1 MENDNRKSDRLL
13 KALSYVLVAVI
24 ASCLTFLVC
33 LVTIGRTSKLEQL
46 EKLIQQC
53 FIGQADTTAMEDA
66 AAAAMVDS
74 LGDQWSYYVPASEYD
89 ALLDQLGNS
98 YVGIGITIEE
108 EEETGGLLVVQL
120 SPGGGAETAGIQVGD
135 IVIGVEGQSISEI
148 GSTAATNLIR
158 GEEGTSVSVAVLRDG
173 TELTFQVVRRLIEV
187 PVAQGKMLEG
197 NVGYVRIANF
207 DERCAQETIAAVDA
221 LVEQGAVALI
231 FDVRFNPGGYT
242 TEMVEV
248 LDYLLPEGPLFRTV
262 DYLGNDETQYSDAE
276 CIQLPMAV
284 LINEYSISA
293 AEFFAAALN
302 EYDRAMLVGEPTTG
316 KGYFQSLFPLN
327 DGSAVGLSI
336 GKYFT
341 PNGVSLA
348 DAKGL
353 TPEVIVEVDEETFA
367 RIYAG
372 DLEPEED
379 PQLQKALAVLKNEKD
394 AAS

>member
-1 MENDNRKSDRLL
+1 MEKDNRKSDKLL
-13 KALSYVLVAVI
+13 KVLSYVLVAVI

-53 FIGQADTTAMEDA
+53 FIGEADVTAMEDA

-108 EEETGGLLVVQL
+108 DGETGGLLVVQL
-120 SPGGGAETAGIQVGD
+120 SPGGGAEAAGIQVGD
-135 IVIGVEGQSISEI
+135 IVIGVEGQSIPEI
-148 GSTAATNLIR
+148 GSAAATNMIR
-158 GEEGTSVSVAVLRDG
+158 GDEGTSVSVTVLRDG
-173 TELTFQVVRRLIEV
+173 TELTFQVVRKLIQV
-187 PVAQGKMLEG
+187 AVAQGKMLDG
-197 NVGYVRIANF
+197 NVGYIKIANF

-221 LVEQGAVALI
+221 LVEQGAEALI

-262 DYLGNDETQYSDAE
+262 DYLGNDETQYSGAE
-276 CIQLPMAV
+276 CIELPMAV

-293 AEFFAAALN
+293 AEFFAAAMN
-302 EYDRAMLVGEPTTG
+302 EYDRAVLVGEPTTG

-336 GKYFT
+336 GKYYT

-353 TPEVIVEVDEETFA
+353 TPETLVEVDEETFA
-367 RIYAG
+367 KIYAG

-379 PQLQKALAVLKNEKD
+379 PQLQEALAIVKSEKD
-394 AAS
+394 AAA

>member
-33 LVTIGRTSKLEQL
+33 LVTIGKTSKLEQL

-197 NVGYVRIANF
+197 NVGYVKIANF

>member
-108 EEETGGLLVVQL
+108 EETGGLLVVQL

-135 IVIGVEGQSISEI
+135 IVIGVGGQSISEI

-316 KGYFQSLFPLN
+316 KGYFQSLFPLK

-379 PQLQKALAVLKNEKD
+379 PQLQKALAALKNEKD